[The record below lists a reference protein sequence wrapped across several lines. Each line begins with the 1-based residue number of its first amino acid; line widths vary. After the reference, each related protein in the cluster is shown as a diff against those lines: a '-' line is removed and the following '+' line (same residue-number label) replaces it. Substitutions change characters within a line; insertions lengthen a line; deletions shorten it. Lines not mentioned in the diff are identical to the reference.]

1 MHITPACG
9 HAGIPGQPGLH
20 DRFQSSWLHS
30 ETHPV
35 TFQKEKKKHETVSIS
50 DSTQATSIII
60 LYESGRS
67 FCFLLD

>member
-30 ETHPV
+30 ETHPA
-35 TFQKEKKKHETVSIS
+35 TFQKEKKTTKKHKKREHFR
-50 DSTQATSIII
+50 
-60 LYESGRS
+60 LYTGHLNYN
-67 FCFLLD
+67 FI